1 MAEPSSLTVRV
12 TGANGGDNRG
22 GLEVD
27 LFRIKSWD
35 FSLVPL
41 PELIAITTW

>member
-41 PELIAITTW
+41 RGITINTSW